1 METDTNTMNKSMPE
15 DYKLVKA
22 DVGISE
28 DGENV
33 SLTLTYN
40 VLRPIK
46 SIEVKVNIDDLIP
59 ENTDEKEVEWIE
71 YKIEQELKRN
81 MFNKH
86 EGDNIIVELDENSIG
101 SDRLYIYGFKSIKLE
116 QPYNYVTIEADEI
129 YEIQAEEEWFTDNYS
144 DWHHYIKKYE
154 NKYSRYC
161 HIPLH
166 GDTLSEEELN
176 EKLLELTKYNKQK
189 LDKILWNSGRRLKI
203 N

>member
-1 METDTNTMNKSMPE
+1 METDTNTMNKSIPE

-101 SDRLYIYGFKSIKLE
+101 SDRLYIYGFKSIKVE
-116 QPYNYVTIEADEI
+116 SYNYVKIEADEI

-144 DWHHYIKKYE
+144 DWHHYIKKYKKE
-154 NKYSRYC
+154 YSRYC
-161 HIPLH
+161 HLPLH
-166 GDTLSEEELN
+166 GDTLSKEELN
-176 EKLLELTKYNKQK
+176 EKLLKFTRYSKKK
-189 LDKILWNSGRRLKI
+189 LDMRLWNSKI
-203 N
+203 RMKLN